1 MKKVSGNQHL
11 LRRNSVYYYRRRV
24 PQHLV
29 KKIGKQFI
37 QHSLN
42 TTSLAEAKKF
52 RALRDLEWDARFD
65 ALKDAAPA
73 PKSAKSQTTVNS
85 TELSEGKLLRLVREY
100 VEHKDKEFRKSFAG
114 DPPQSER
121 EKAEMRME
129 AGLDAQTLR
138 DRDDPQAD
146 EWIYHTGK
154 EILQRAGKSI
164 DDPALPRAAFAEWI
178 RRGLL
183 ELDNRTLARLADD
196 HRHAFFDQLFE
207 PSRQPRVS
215 FGELADQYLQLTE
228 EDAATNRLGQ
238 KGIDRQRATLALIRE
253 IIGDGTP
260 VNAIDYDACLRA
272 RSTLARIPANRT
284 KIYGTRPLD
293 EAIERAAA
301 ENKPLLSPV
310 TQQQYLAALRDVL
323 DLAVKKRLIPVNAAA
338 GLKPIKRDTVAAGEK
353 RRPFA
358 LDQINQFFQSK
369 FYSEC
374 AKHPLPFAHD
384 KSGWRFWLPLIC
396 LFMGMRPNEAAQ
408 MHVEDLRCT
417 SKGTWYL
424 DIVAAGDEDDNGPS
438 SSAKTLKTATSRRKI
453 PVHPE
458 LIKIGFLQFV
468 HTRKKTASGPRLFP
482 DLKPDKYGN
491 HASYALKRFR
501 DTYLPSA
508 IKMQPRQ
515 SFYSFRHS
523 WRDALRRID
532 AQPATLQA
540 LGAWSQ
546 GKLTSDDYGDK
557 SDPDYQA
564 KFMKEITFPGTRPVV
579 FVQS

>member
-1 MKKVSGNQHL
+1 MSM
-11 LRRNSVYYYRRRV
+11 
-24 PQHLV
+24 
-29 KKIGKQFI
+29 
-37 QHSLN
+37 
-42 TTSLAEAKKF
+42 EAK
-52 RALRDLEWDARFD
+52 
-65 ALKDAAPA
+65 
-73 PKSAKSQTTVNS
+73 
-85 TELSEGKLLRLVREY
+85 
-100 VEHKDKEFRKSFAG
+100 
-114 DPPQSER
+114 
-121 EKAEMRME
+121 
-129 AGLDAQTLR
+129 LDAQIIR

-146 EWIYHTGK
+146 QWVYSAGK
-154 EILQRAGKSI
+154 EILQAAGKSF
-164 DDPALPRAAFAEWI
+164 DDPALPHAAFAEWV

-183 ELDNRTLARLADD
+183 ELDKRSLARLADD
-196 HRHAFFDQLFE
+196 HRHAFFDQLFN

-228 EDAATNRLGQ
+228 EDAATNRLSQ
-238 KGIDRQRATLALIRE
+238 KGIDRQRATLTLIRE
-253 IIGDGTP
+253 IIGDTTP
-260 VNAIDYDACLRA
+260 VDAIDYDTCLRA
-272 RSTLARIPANRT
+272 RSILARIPANRT

-323 DLAVKKRLIPVNAAA
+323 DLAVKKRLVPANPAE
-338 GLKPIKRDTVAAGEK
+338 GLKPIKRDTVAASEK
-353 RRPFA
+353 RKPFT
-358 LDQINQFFQSK
+358 LDQIKQFFHSK
-369 FYSEC
+369 FYSDC
-374 AKHPLPFAHD
+374 AKHPVPFAHD

-396 LFMGMRPNEAAQ
+396 LFTGMRPNEAAQ
-408 MHVEDLRCT
+408 MHLDDLKST
-417 SKGTWYL
+417 SQGTWYL
-424 DIVAAGDEDDNGPS
+424 DIMATGDEDDSES
-438 SSAKTLKTATSRRKI
+438 SRSTKTLKTATSRRKI

-468 HTRKKTASGPRLFP
+468 DARKKTASGPRMFP

-501 DTYLPSA
+501 DIYLPSA
-508 IKMQPRQ
+508 IKIEPRQ

-557 SDPDYQA
+557 SDPDYQVT
-564 KFMKEITFPGTRPVV
+564 FMKEITFPGLDL
-579 FVQS
+579 SSLYSS

>member
-1 MKKVSGNQHL
+1 
-11 LRRNSVYYYRRRV
+11 
-24 PQHLV
+24 
-29 KKIGKQFI
+29 
-37 QHSLN
+37 
-42 TTSLAEAKKF
+42 
-52 RALRDLEWDARFD
+52 
-65 ALKDAAPA
+65 
-73 PKSAKSQTTVNS
+73 
-85 TELSEGKLLRLVREY
+85 LSDGDLLRLVRDF
-100 VEHKDKEFRKSFAG
+100 VERKDEEFRKSFANS
-114 DPPQSER
+114 PPESER

-129 AGLDAQTLR
+129 AKLDAQIIR
-138 DRDDPQAD
+138 DRDDPQTD
-146 EWIYHTGK
+146 QWIYSAGK
-154 EILQRAGKSI
+154 EILHAAGKSI
-164 DDPALPRAAFAEWI
+164 DDPALPHAAFAEWV

-183 ELDNRTLARLADD
+183 ELDKRSIARFADD
-196 HRHAFFDQLFE
+196 HRHAFFDQLFN
-207 PSRQPRVS
+207 PSRQPQVS

-238 KGIDRQRATLALIRE
+238 KGIDRQRATVALIQE
-253 IIGDGTP
+253 IIGDSTP
-260 VNAIDYDACLRA
+260 VDAINYDTCLRV

-284 KIYGTRPLD
+284 KTYGTRPLD

-301 ENKPLLSPV
+301 ENKRLLSPV
-310 TQQQYLAALRDVL
+310 TQQQYLTALRDLL
-323 DLAVKKRLIPVNAAA
+323 DLAVKKRLTPANPAE
-338 GLKPIKRDTVAAGEK
+338 GLKPIKRDTVAASEK
-353 RRPFA
+353 RRPFT
-358 LDQINQFFQSK
+358 LEQIKQFFHSK

-396 LFMGMRPNEAAQ
+396 LFTGMRPNEAAQ
-408 MHVEDLRCT
+408 MHVDDLKST
-417 SKGTWYL
+417 SQGTWYL
-424 DIVAAGDEDDNGPS
+424 DIVATADEDEKGPS
-438 SSAKTLKTATSRRKI
+438 SLAKTLKTTTSRRKI

-468 HTRKKTASGPRLFP
+468 QSRKKAASGPRIFS

-501 DTYLPSA
+501 ESYLPSA
-508 IKMQPRQ
+508 IKMEPRQ

-564 KFMKEITFPGTRPVV
+564 KFVKDITFPGLDLSALYPAAK
-579 FVQS
+579 